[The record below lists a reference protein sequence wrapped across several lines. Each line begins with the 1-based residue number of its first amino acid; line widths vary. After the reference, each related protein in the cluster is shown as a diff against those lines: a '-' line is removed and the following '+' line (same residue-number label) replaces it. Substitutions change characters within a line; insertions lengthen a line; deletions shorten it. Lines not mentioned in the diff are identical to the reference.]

1 MGGEY
6 GLEALGAWI
15 VAVFCDDESAGDLLP
30 DNPLCGFSH
39 RSRRLARREYEHAPR
54 LETRFLDQ
62 DGVAFELQRA
72 LHGPLRIRGGET
84 GREYLLEVIAHKD
97 IVTTREFGAW
107 LGYASGGRRVGMRFS
122 ANVSILFKEVPLLE
136 RFGRAAAAGFSVVE
150 FWWPGHETELEAV
163 ERAVGD
169 AGLDVALFNFDA
181 GDMAAGDRGL
191 VSDPERQH
199 LFRENVPMAL
209 DLARALGCERMNV
222 LVGHEIPGLDREVQL
237 ALARENLRFAAEK
250 AEVADITVMVEA
262 VNTFENGPYLLYT
275 TEQAVEFVE
284 HVERENVWIQ
294 HDFYHMQRMEGNLV
308 ANLREHFDQIGHVQI
323 ADSPGRGEPGTGE
336 IHYPYVLAALEDLG
350 YDGYVGLEYN
360 PTTETTEESL
370 KWLPKEL
377 RGGDV
382 NVSDLGL

>member
-1 MGGEY
+1 
-6 GLEALGAWI
+6 
-15 VAVFCDDESAGDLLP
+15 
-30 DNPLCGFSH
+30 
-39 RSRRLARREYEHAPR
+39 
-54 LETRFLDQ
+54 
-62 DGVAFELQRA
+62 
-72 LHGPLRIRGGET
+72 
-84 GREYLLEVIAHKD
+84 
-97 IVTTREFGAW
+97 
-107 LGYASGGRRVGMRFS
+107 MRFS

-222 LVGHEIPGLDREVQL
+222 LVGHEILGLDREVQL
-237 ALARENLRFAAEK
+237 ALARENVRFAAEK
-250 AEVADITVMVEA
+250 AEVADVTVMVEA
-262 VNTFENGPYLLYT
+262 VNTLENGPYLLYT

-284 HVERENVWIQ
+284 YVERENVWIQ

-382 NVSDLGL
+382 SVSDLGL